1 MSVFYVI
8 FYVMCECTV
17 IVVLYCNRKDD
28 TPIPQIERNRPPYLS
43 LHVLIVY
50 FVGGVTF
57 MEIAALRLLSKR
69 ESFPYSILI
78 CTTKVVSG
86 KSLLQSL
93 S

>member
-1 MSVFYVI
+1 MKKS
-8 FYVMCECTV
+8 TG
-17 IVVLYCNRKDD
+17 
-28 TPIPQIERNRPPYLS
+28 TS
-43 LHVLIVY
+43 LGALARSGGWNGGTGKKHVLIVY

-69 ESFPYSILI
+69 ESFPFSILI